1 MSFVP
6 TALVKPI
13 QSVNGLLRT
22 MSVTRGEIARGRP
35 IYRGIVEFLDRA
47 ITQGVLAPGERL
59 PPERELAAGLRVS
72 RTTIVAAYRELEAR
86 GLVRGYVGRGTFV
99 SAQSDG
105 SAPFAWRGK
114 ISAAALQTTDTTI
127 RDLVRHA
134 ADPGIVSLAAGEP
147 ALDLFPV
154 VAFRAAID
162 EVLTRHGTAI
172 WGHGPTE
179 GQPRLRETLAHRFGG
194 DATNTMAIAGAQQ
207 GLDLLA
213 RCLLDRGD
221 AVIVDRPGY
230 LGALQSF
237 RSAGARLIG
246 WDIARADIDELEE
259 LLLRHR
265 PKLIYTN
272 PTFQNPTGTTLPIRA
287 RREVLE
293 LATRY
298 RVPIVEDETYCE
310 LSLGPKP
317 PPSLYDL
324 DQDAAIVIRVNS
336 FSKVLAPGLRLG
348 WIGAARPIIEQLA
361 LMKQQID
368 PQTQNLIQL
377 VVARMIDGGTF
388 DRHLAALRLEHRR
401 RRDALVKALQ
411 RHTTQGALRF
421 VVPEGGL
428 FLWCR
433 LQPGVSARAV
443 QENALRESVFVITGE
458 PFYTDGSG
466 AHELRLCFSSRSPE
480 AGARAAR
487 TIGESVALA
496 AGPAQRPAPAARLV

>member
-1 MSFVP
+1 
-6 TALVKPI
+6 
-13 QSVNGLLRT
+13 
-22 MSVTRGEIARGRP
+22 MSVTRAEVAAVRP
-35 IYRGIVEFLDRA
+35 IYRGIVQLLDRA
-47 ITQGVLAPGERL
+47 IAEGVLAPGGRL

-72 RTTIVAAYRELEAR
+72 RTTVAAAYRELEAR

-99 SAQSDG
+99 SAQGDG
-105 SAPFAWRGK
+105 GAPFAWRGK
-114 ISAAALQTTDTTI
+114 ISAAALQNTDTTL

-134 ADPGIVSLAAGEP
+134 TDPGILSLAAGEP
-147 ALDLFPV
+147 ALDLFPLA
-154 VAFRAAID
+154 AFRGAID
-162 EVLTRHGTAI
+162 EVLTIHGSAV

-194 DATNTMAIAGAQQ
+194 DPASTLTIAGAQQ

-246 WDIARADIDELEE
+246 WDLARADVDELED

-272 PTFQNPTGTTLPIRA
+272 PTFQNPTGATLPIRI

-324 DQDAAIVIRVNS
+324 DQDASIVIRVNS

-377 VVARMIDGGTF
+377 VVARMIEGGTF
-388 DRHLAALRLEHRR
+388 DRHLSAIRLEHRR
-401 RRDALVKALQ
+401 RRDSLVKALQ
-411 RHTTQGALRF
+411 RHTPPGALRF

-433 LQPGVSARAV
+433 LQPGVRARVV
-443 QENALRESVFVITGE
+443 QEEALRKSVFLITGE

-466 AHELRLCFSSRSPE
+466 DHELRLCFSARPPE
-480 AGARAAR
+480 AAAKAAR
-487 TIGESVALA
+487 IIGESVAVASGAVDDL
-496 AGPAQRPAPAARLV
+496 APAARLV

>member
-1 MSFVP
+1 MP
-6 TALVKPI
+6 TAVTKPI
-13 QSVNGLLRT
+13 QSANGLLRA
-22 MSVTRGEIARGRP
+22 MNVTRLELAATRP
-35 IYRGIVEFLDRA
+35 IYRGIVEFLDGA
-47 ITQGVLAPGERL
+47 IARGVLAPGDRL
-59 PPERELAAGLRVS
+59 PPERELAAGLHVS
-72 RTTIVAAYRELEAR
+72 RATIVTAYRELEAK

-114 ISAAALQTTDTTI
+114 ISAAALQTTDSTM

-147 ALDLFPV
+147 ALDLFPIEPFRRALDEILTTQASV
-154 VAFRAAID
+154 V
-162 EVLTRHGTAI
+162 

-179 GQPRLRETLAHRFGG
+179 GQSRLRETLAARFGG
-194 DATNTMAIAGAQQ
+194 DAANTLVIAGAQQ

-246 WDIARADIDELEE
+246 WDFVRADIDELED

-265 PKLIYTN
+265 PKLLYTN
-272 PTFQNPTGTTLPIRA
+272 PTFQNPTGATLPIRA

-310 LSLGPKP
+310 LSLGAKP

-324 DQDAAIVIRVNS
+324 DRDAAIVIRVNS

-348 WIGAARPIIEQLA
+348 WIGAARPIIEQLT

-377 VVARMIDGGTF
+377 VVARLIEDGDF
-388 DRHLAALRLEHRR
+388 DRHLTVLRVEHRR
-401 RRDALVKALQ
+401 RRDSLIKALH
-411 RHTTQGALRF
+411 RHLPQGALRF
-421 VVPEGGL
+421 AVPEGGL

-433 LQPGVSARAV
+433 LQPGVRARAV
-443 QENALRESVFVITGE
+443 QEHALRNSVSLITGE
-458 PFYTDGSG
+458 PFYGDGSG
-466 AHELRLCFSSRSPE
+466 GHEVRLCFAARRPE
-480 AGARAAR
+480 VAALAAR
-487 TIGESVALA
+487 TIAASVAA
-496 AGPAQRPAPAARLV
+496 ATREAQTSATAVRLV